1 MSQRGVFDGWFVLG
15 AAATIVGV
23 GQGSLFA
30 LGVFLKPLEDS
41 MRWSRSAISLVA
53 LTNWIAMGLGSF
65 FWGALSDRL
74 GTRGVTV
81 AGGVLLGTGLVLS
94 SQATALW
101 QLNVTFGVAVG
112 FAARAFLA
120 PLSATAT
127 KWFTANR
134 GLAVGVVSAGGGA
147 GMLLLSPLTR
157 WLTSLYDWRGGL
169 LVLRALPPGG
179 AVPRALLITDPPGG
193 MGAVGVGGAAA
204 RQRGFSTGQGLR
216 APQVW
221 AVALP

>member
-1 MSQRGVFDGWFVLG
+1 MSQRGLFYGWVVLA
-15 AAATIVGV
+15 AAATIVAV

-74 GTRGVTV
+74 GSRGVTV

-112 FAARAFLA
+112 FAAGAFLA

-169 LVLRALPPGG
+169 LVLGGPAWGVTMPG
-179 AVPRALLITDPPGG
+179 ALLIPNAPGG
-193 MGAVGVGGAAA
+193 RGTVAMGGAARA
-204 RQRGFSTGQGLR
+204 RRGLSPG
-216 APQVW
+216 
-221 AVALP
+221 

>member
-1 MSQRGVFDGWFVLG
+1 MSQRGLFYGWVVLA
-15 AAATIVGV
+15 AAATIVAI
-23 GQGSLFA
+23 GQGALFS

-74 GTRGVTV
+74 GSRGVTV

-112 FAARAFLA
+112 FAAGAFLA

-157 WLTSLYDWRGGL
+157 WLTSLYDWRVAM
-169 LVLRALPPGG
+169 LVLRDPAWVVTIPVAGVVPQPPGG
-179 AVPRALLITDPPGG
+179 VGA
-193 MGAVGVGGAAA
+193 GAVGGAPA
-204 RQRGFSTGQGLR
+204 GPLELFTGHGR
-216 APQVW
+216 PAPS
-221 AVALP
+221 